1 MVLDEIDE
9 KLLLYILNE
18 ASDIERDEVDNWLR
32 ESRDHQEYFRN
43 FSKYT
48 WNYNG
53 VRMLMECSRT
63 LILYVEN

>member
-32 ESRDHQEYFRN
+32 ESRDHQEYFRK
-43 FSKYT
+43 FQQVHLELQWGYVCL
-48 WNYNG
+48 WNAAG
-53 VRMLMECSRT
+53 L
-63 LILYVEN
+63 